1 MTNSAIG
8 GPKMNKLLKIIV
20 TLLLVSSLT
29 LIVAGFAYS
38 AGLTREQKMGQEQA
52 LAIERQVKFIEDP
65 DLVERV
71 ERIGNE
77 IAQVAKTVK
86 VSASYGSDEL
96 SDYTYRFK
104 IIKDKDVNA
113 FSLPG
118 GYIYLNK
125 GLLDYAESDDQLA
138 GVLAHEIAHAAHHHL
153 AALMKKQASMDTYVA
168 LLTVV
173 ALLGDVKSH
182 DLGNLIYGAQFVKIA
197 KLNGY
202 GQEAE
207 MDADATAVRYL
218 SMTSYSPVGLLT
230 FLEKLARE
238 KEAIVHNLGILQTH
252 PSTRQRIAAIA
263 NLLTEMGIE
272 FDRRG
277 VLNAPTASVREN
289 EADQSCEVIIDD
301 DVVLR
306 PAPVGALS
314 SRDRAYEIC
323 SVINEMLTSGV
334 ELRELRMDSTNS
346 TITGTNDKPILSIYQ
361 EDASYNAV
369 NANDLLAGAY
379 QSIRMAVWKDWFT
392 RSNMDRPA
400 F

>member
-1 MTNSAIG
+1 
-8 GPKMNKLLKIIV
+8 MNRLLKITV

-29 LIVAGFAYS
+29 LIISGFVYS
-38 AGLTREQKMGQEQA
+38 AGLNREQKIGQEQA
-52 LAIERQVKFIEDP
+52 LAIERKEKFIEDP

-77 IAQVAKTVK
+77 IAQVAKTVQ
-86 VSASYGSDEL
+86 VGASYGSDEL
-96 SDYTYRFK
+96 ADYTYRFK

-125 GLLDYAESDDQLA
+125 GLLDYVDSDDQLA

-153 AALMKKQASMDTYVA
+153 AALMKKQSSMDKYVA

-173 ALLGDVKSH
+173 ALLGDVNSH

-207 MDADATAVRYL
+207 LDADATAVRYL
-218 SMTSYSPVGLLT
+218 SMTCYSPVGLLT

-252 PSTRQRIAAIA
+252 PSTRQRIATIA

-277 VLNAPTASVREN
+277 VLNAPTASVREK
-289 EADQSCEVIIDD
+289 EEDQSCEVIIDD
-301 DVVLR
+301 NVVIR
-306 PAPVGALS
+306 PAPVGTLS
-314 SRDRAYEIC
+314 SKERAYGIC
-323 SVINEMLTSGV
+323 TALNEMLTSGV
-334 ELRELRMDSTNS
+334 ELRELKLDLANS
-346 TITGTNDKPILSIYQ
+346 TIKGSNDKPILSIYQ
-361 EDASYNAV
+361 EDASYNATE
-369 NANDLLAGAY
+369 ANDLLAGAY
-379 QSIRMAVWKDWFT
+379 RSIRMAVWKDWFT
-392 RSNMDRPA
+392 RCNLERPA